1 MRPRGDISQAE
12 LDLSNKMRLLWEQHV
27 AWTRMTI
34 ISMVEG
40 LADVDLV
47 TKRLLR
53 NPEDF
58 KNALIPYY
66 GVEKASMFAKLLTE
80 HLVIAAQLVDAALHH
95 NSEEVAIL
103 EKKWYA
109 NADEIA
115 EYLNSINP
123 YWSEEEFREML
134 HVHLMLT
141 ECEAIARIDR
151 EFAKDI
157 ALYDRIELQA
167 LEMSDAM
174 TSGIVRQF
182 PNRF

>member
-1 MRPRGDISQAE
+1 
-12 LDLSNKMRLLWEQHV
+12 
-27 AWTRMTI
+27 
-34 ISMVEG
+34 
-40 LADVDLV
+40 
-47 TKRLLR
+47 
-53 NPEDF
+53 
-58 KNALIPYY
+58 
-66 GVEKASMFAKLLTE
+66 MFAKLLTE